1 MDVINSITR
10 RAACLFAVIL
20 FIFLCTMACHD
31 FVRAGNPGPLQTE
44 TVSIPCSDMEYF
56 SDSRFFRATG
66 SATHPNPRI
75 AERMARLSANAQL
88 SANIEVSVQSVAT
101 SYVKAYGGDGDS
113 GDTEIFVQLTRQ
125 TTERHLRN
133 IQVVCNQTRSENDQY
148 TVYLAVEVA
157 AEDVFSGLEEEFKNN
172 ASVGHLYD
180 KNAFKSLFEEEMQAL
195 EAPE

>member
-1 MDVINSITR
+1 MENINSIKK
-10 RAACLFAVIL
+10 RATCLFAAFL
-20 FIFLCTMACHD
+20 FCFTCTMICHNP
-31 FVRAGNPGPLQTE
+31 VGAGNREPLQSE
-44 TVSIPCSDMEYF
+44 TLRLPCSDMEYF

-66 SATHPNPRI
+66 AATHPNPRI

-101 SYVKAYGGDGDS
+101 SYVMAYGGEDNAD
-113 GDTEIFVQLTRQ
+113 DTEIFVQLTRQ

-133 IQVVCNQTRSENDQY
+133 IQVVCNQTRSENDLY

-157 AEDVFSGLEEEFKNN
+157 AEDVFSGLEEEFKN
-172 ASVGHLYD
+172 APVGHLYD
-180 KNAFKSLFEEEMQAL
+180 KNVFMVLFEREMQAL